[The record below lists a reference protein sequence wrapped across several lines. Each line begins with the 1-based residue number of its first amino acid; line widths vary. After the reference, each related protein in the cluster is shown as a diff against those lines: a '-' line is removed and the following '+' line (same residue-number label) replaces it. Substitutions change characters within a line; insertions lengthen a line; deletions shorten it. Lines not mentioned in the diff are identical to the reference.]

1 MNNSKTASIL
11 KGEILGFA
19 DNISAGLSKPEKKAI
34 RELLLGMIGR
44 GSCLVTEISRG
55 FKDTVRFKKVLERLS
70 RHLSKPGLGEKLQL
84 NYLNA
89 VKRHIKKETLI
100 CVDYTTIV
108 KEYARVQENL
118 CRVYDCA
125 TNSTHNGF
133 WQMEVSA
140 IDSDRKKY
148 LPLYSRLHSQRDEK
162 FTSENSETY
171 RTLDVLRD
179 ALSDR
184 GIYLFDRG
192 FDRNRIY
199 EKLIN
204 LKNRFIVRLKGN
216 RHLLYGTRGKS
227 KNVLKLAKK
236 VRCQVRET
244 VKFTRKGRQ
253 IVTQMDYGSRKVKLP
268 SLPDVELNLVVIKN
282 LRGEVKAIFLTNLA
296 CGSRKNLNMVV
307 KGYFLR
313 WTVEEI
319 IRFRK
324 QEFDLENIRVRSWVK
339 LQNLTTLALISAG
352 KVGLQSFNEL
362 ISRHILTFA
371 KRANGIKRFSLYA
384 VMEGISFLLTHFMIT
399 RKTIP
404 KPCCNQLTLFE
415 ISHFSLLESL

>member
-19 DNISAGLSKPEKKAI
+19 DNISAGLSKPEKKAV

-70 RHLSKPGLGEKLQL
+70 RHLSKAGLGEKLQE
-84 NYLNA
+84 NY
-89 VKRHIKKETLI
+89 
-100 CVDYTTIV
+100 
-108 KEYARVQENL
+108 
-118 CRVYDCA
+118 
-125 TNSTHNGF
+125 
-133 WQMEVSA
+133 
-140 IDSDRKKY
+140 
-148 LPLYSRLHSQRDEK
+148 
-162 FTSENSETY
+162 
-171 RTLDVLRD
+171 
-179 ALSDR
+179 
-184 GIYLFDRG
+184 
-192 FDRNRIY
+192 
-199 EKLIN
+199 

-362 ISRHILTFA
+362 ISIHILTFA

-384 VMEGISFLLTHFMIT
+384 VREGISFLLNHFMIT
-399 RKTIP
+399 RKAIP

-415 ISHFSLLESL
+415 ISHFSRLESL